1 MSLSGAR
8 ISTPKDFDYPRRNRQ
23 EKGIMLHYL
32 RHTSADVALLAE
44 VGRAFEEYL
53 RCGRGACLQAGLGR
67 W

>member
-1 MSLSGAR
+1 
-8 ISTPKDFDYPRRNRQ
+8 
-23 EKGIMLHYL
+23 MLHYL